1 MICSSQMRFWIVLYV
16 IIGSC
21 LDVSAFLHPTRRSA
35 GPPRILPRNRR
46 TISSSA
52 LHTVNALAII
62 DQVFQSSPYAT
73 AAITC
78 GIKASSADWIAQKRQ
93 YRLRRPKGSGTT
105 RNTTSIVGSAEPMST
120 VPSTPP
126 TAVINR
132 KAGKTDMQRNIAFLL
147 YGALYQGIAQ
157 EFIYNHLYPLYFG
170 TGADVRVVL
179 VKVAF
184 DLLVQTTIVTLP
196 IAYLTKAIIY
206 KYSFRE
212 AMQRY
217 IDDVR
222 NHGLLI
228 KYFSLWGPV
237 QCITFSIIPEHYR
250 IAFIAFVSFFWLI
263 ILSTISSRIPKIKPK
278 VEADSCDLVDGMTC
292 NIDG

>member
-1 MICSSQMRFWIVLYV
+1 MATNQLGALRMKFWIVLYLTS
-16 IIGSC
+16 GSF
-21 LDVSAFLHPTRRSA
+21 VGVAAFAHPTRQNADS
-35 GPPRILPRNRR
+35 RR
-46 TISSSA
+46 TTSFFPVTQIPAATPSA
-52 LHTVNALAII
+52 LRTVNAFAII

-93 YRLRRPKGSGTT
+93 YRLRRQKGTDILL
-105 RNTTSIVGSAEPMST
+105 NTTSTASALPAKSR
-120 VPSTPP
+120 S
-126 TAVINR
+126 
-132 KAGKTDMQRNIAFLL
+132 GKTDMQRNIAFLL
-147 YGALYQGIAQ
+147 YGSLYQGIAQ

-170 TGADVRVVL
+170 TGTDAHVVL

-184 DLLVQTTIVTLP
+184 DLLVQTTLVTLP

-222 NHGLLI
+222 NHGLLV

-263 ILSTISSRIPKIKPK
+263 ILSTISSRIPKIKVIKPK
-278 VEADSCDLVDGMTC
+278 VEANSCDLVDGMTC

>member
-1 MICSSQMRFWIVLYV
+1 M
-16 IIGSC
+16 G
-21 LDVSAFLHPTRRSA
+21 D
-35 GPPRILPRNRR
+35 
-46 TISSSA
+46 
-52 LHTVNALAII
+52 
-62 DQVFQSSPYAT
+62 
-73 AAITC
+73 
-78 GIKASSADWIAQKRQ
+78 
-93 YRLRRPKGSGTT
+93 
-105 RNTTSIVGSAEPMST
+105 NTTSIANGAELIAPAS
-120 VPSTPP
+120 STPP
-126 TAVINR
+126 AAVKSR
-132 KAGKTDMQRNIAFLL
+132 SGGKTDIQRNIAFLL
-147 YGALYQGIAQ
+147 YGSLYQGVAQ

-170 TGADVRVVL
+170 TGTDLRVVL

-184 DLLVQTTIVTLP
+184 DLLVQTTLVTLP

-217 IDDVR
+217 LDDVR

-263 ILSTISSRIPKIKPK
+263 ILSTISSRIPKIKAIQPK